1 MQQQQPQ
8 QAAVVSPA
16 GSLETNGSGEFFDL
30 QRDAGNR
37 VVADWL
43 KAGIGDPQPRIQKK
57 STSGESLSPAE
68 EQQADKA
75 AEEVTKPIEA
85 KQAKSLIVE
94 DDAKSLDAGQM
105 RKGEFLA
112 DLRTA
117 SEKTAEEALK
127 GTMWTSMGCPY
138 IDRWISHYEGQSA
151 EHVER
156 AVQKY
161 TPEAR
166 GASSAHDYIPAVTS
180 RLRRGINQ
188 WRETGEVPADM
199 PEEFTA
205 GGEMPGMTAGAL
217 LGGLVGGALRA
228 VGSAVSGLVSGA
240 GKALSGLGS
249 KISFKEREGG
259 ATEPD
264 DPGAVQGQLGS
275 GHSLDG
281 NLKTQMQAAYGAD
294 FSDVRVHTDGKAH
307 ELSDNLNARAFTIG
321 NDIAFGSGEYQPGT
335 IVGDALIAHELAH
348 VVQQGSGNSAVSR
361 QSKQGPAGGGLEED
375 ADLAAAGAM
384 VSVWGGAKAK
394 PQPQRRSGLRLQRC
408 GGANKAVKEEKK
420 LSAEEIAHNRFRSE
434 KVAAR
439 QTKLDDANATLRS
452 FGAWALTQQK
462 EKSRP
467 EITAVEDLDPKLRD
481 SASQVAKDLQVIGP
495 TFETKG
501 LDAVVAKLDEAVTN
515 AKGAKK
521 YIGHD
526 EQEFQNLMRLQLI
539 HATDSLDEA
548 VAALEK
554 LKDSVD
560 GYELWQ
566 EIESARA
573 ILEGG
578 KGSKDPD
585 DAIEN
590 FAKKIKVIH
599 DEIRALQEKYKR
611 YPAAIARIAFVVQ
624 YLVAIN
630 TPGFA
635 GLPSADEVKKFKGT
649 LTGSLSDDFT
659 LVFGGQGPNSPF
671 TVFAA
676 YANVLDKQLSV
687 LDKMSAAG
695 TPAKTPIPAQDE
707 VEAYFKKLAKKP
719 NDEVRKAYEEY
730 AQGYFYHRIVTNMED
745 MAATDVSDLYKHK
758 LSIAGTRALVCS
770 GYAILG
776 ADLFKL
782 AGGTVTQFI
791 SAVRATDAQ
800 IRSNAIDEGHALAQ
814 ISRQG
819 KTFFVSNQY
828 TFDKE
833 KDAMDV
839 AWAHPD
845 APMTKATGNTNNAA
859 LEALKEKLRKK
870 MK

>member
-16 GSLETNGSGEFFDL
+16 SSLETSSSGEFFDL

-37 VVADWL
+37 VVGDWL
-43 KAGIGDPQPRIQKK
+43 KAGIQPRIQKK
-57 STSGESLSPAE
+57 STNGESLSPAE

-75 AEEVTKPIEA
+75 AEEVTKPIDA

-105 RKGEFLA
+105 RKSEFLA

-127 GTMWTSMGCPY
+127 DTMWTSMGCPY
-138 IDRWISHYEGQSA
+138 IDRWIGHYEGQTA

-188 WRETGEVPADM
+188 WRETGEVPADV
-199 PEEFTA
+199 PEEFKA
-205 GGEMPGMTAGAL
+205 GGMPGMTAGAL

-264 DPGAVQGQLGS
+264 DPGAIQAQLGS
-275 GHSLDG
+275 GQALRG
-281 NLKTQMQAAYGAD
+281 NMKSHMESAYGAD

-307 ELSDNLNARAFTIG
+307 ELSDNLNARAFTVG
-321 NDIAFGSGEYQPGT
+321 NDIAFGTGEYQPGT
-335 IVGDALIAHELAH
+335 VVGDALIAHELAH

-361 QSKQGPAGGGLEED
+361 QSKQGPAAGGLEED

-408 GGANKAVKEEKK
+408 GGGNKAVKEDKK

-434 KVAAR
+434 KVATR
-439 QTKLDDANATLRS
+439 ETKLADAGTSLRELGTWVS
-452 FGAWALTQQK
+452 TEQK
-462 EKSRP
+462 KQNRP
-467 EITAVEDLDPKLRD
+467 EITAVVDLDPKLRD
-481 SASQVAKDLQVIGP
+481 SAGKAAKDLQVIGP
-495 TFETKG
+495 TYETKG
-501 LDAVVAKLDEAVTN
+501 LDGVVKKLDEAVTN

-521 YIGHD
+521 FIGHE
-526 EQEFQNLMRLQLI
+526 EQEFQMQMRLQLNR
-539 HATDSLDEA
+539 AGDSLDDA
-548 VAALEK
+548 VKALEA
-554 LKDSVD
+554 LNDSID
-560 GYELWQ
+560 GYQLWQ
-566 EIESARA
+566 EIEDARA
-573 ILEGG
+573 TLDGA
-578 KGSKDPD
+578 KGSKDPY
-585 DAIEN
+585 DAIEE
-590 FAKKIKVIH
+590 FEKKIKPITK
-599 DEIRALQEKYKR
+599 EIRDLQEKYKR
-611 YPAAIARIAFVVQ
+611 YPAAIARIAFVIQ
-624 YLVAIN
+624 YFVAIN

-635 GLPSADEVKKFKGT
+635 GLPSADEIKKFKGT
-649 LTGSLSDDFT
+649 LAGGLSDDFT
-659 LVFGGQGPNSPF
+659 VVFGGQGPNSPF
-671 TVFAA
+671 TVFTA
-676 YANVLDKQLSV
+676 YADILEKQLSV

-707 VEAYFKKLAKKP
+707 VESYFKKLAKKP

-730 AQGYFYHRIVTNMED
+730 AQGYFYHRVVANLED
-745 MAATDVSDLYKHK
+745 MAASDVSDLYKRK
-758 LSIAGTRALVCS
+758 LSIAGTRPLVCS

-782 AGGTVTQFI
+782 AGGSVTRFI
-791 SAVRATDAQ
+791 SAVRATDEQ
-800 IRSNAIDEGHALAQ
+800 IRRNEIDEGHALAE
-814 ISRQG
+814 ISRNG

-839 AWAHPD
+839 AWAHPN
-845 APMTKATGNTNNAA
+845 APMTKATGNTNNGA
-859 LEALKEKLRKK
+859 LDALKEKLKKK
-870 MK
+870 M

>member
-8 QAAVVSPA
+8 QAAVVSSA
-16 GSLETNGSGEFFDL
+16 GSLETNSSGEFFDL

-43 KAGIGDPQPRIQKK
+43 KAGIGEPQPRIQRK
-57 STSGESLSPAE
+57 STGGESLSSAE

-75 AEEVTKPIEA
+75 AKEVTKPIDA

-105 RKGEFLA
+105 RKSEFLA
-112 DLRTA
+112 DLRAA
-117 SEKTAEEALK
+117 SENTAEEALK

-138 IDRWISHYEGQSA
+138 IDRWISHYEGQTA

-188 WRETGEVPADM
+188 WRETGEVPADV

-205 GGEMPGMTAGAL
+205 GGMPGMTAGAL

-264 DPGAVQGQLGS
+264 DPGAIQAQLGS

-281 NLKTQMQAAYGAD
+281 NLKTQMQTAYGAD
-294 FSDVRVHTDGKAH
+294 FSDVRIHTDGKAH

-348 VVQQGSGNSAVSR
+348 VVQQGTGNSGVSR
-361 QSKQGPAGGGLEED
+361 QAKQGPAGSGLEED

-394 PQPQRRSGLRLQRC
+394 PQPRRRSGLQLQRC
-408 GGANKAVKEEKK
+408 GGSNKTVKQEKK

-434 KVAAR
+434 KVATR
-439 QTKLDDANATLRS
+439 QTKLDDANTTLRAL
-452 FGAWALTQQK
+452 GAWVATEQK
-462 EKSRP
+462 KHDRP
-467 EITAVEDLDPKLRD
+467 EITAVEDMDPKLRD
-481 SASQVAKDLQVIGP
+481 SAGQAAKDLQVIGP

-521 YIGHD
+521 YIGHE
-526 EQEFQNLMRLQLI
+526 EQEFQMQMRLQLI
-539 HATDSLDEA
+539 HATESVDEA

-554 LKDSVD
+554 QNDSID
-560 GYELWQ
+560 GYDLWQ
-566 EIESARA
+566 EIEGARA
-573 ILEGG
+573 LIEGA
-578 KGSKDPD
+578 KGSTDPG
-585 DAIEN
+585 DAIDE
-590 FAKKIKVIH
+590 FAKKIKAIH

-611 YPAAIARIAFVVQ
+611 FPAAIARIAFVVQ
-624 YLVAIN
+624 YFVAIN

-635 GLPSADEVKKFKGT
+635 GLPSADEAKKFKGT

-671 TVFAA
+671 TVFTA

-719 NDEVRKAYEEY
+719 NDEVRKAYEDY
-730 AQGYFYHRIVTNMED
+730 AQGFFYHRIVTNMED

-800 IRSNAIDEGHALAQ
+800 IRSNSIDEGHALAQ
-814 ISRQG
+814 ISREG

-833 KDAMDV
+833 KEAMDV

-859 LEALKEKLRKK
+859 LEALKEKLKKK